1 MKARLVKRG
10 FLPNYRRTQL
20 ATILMTIKECGVNK
34 SDKGAIYDLVWKNDG
49 TILEKLISGETIYD
63 T

>member
-1 MKARLVKRG
+1 MKARSIKRG

-20 ATILMTIKECGVNK
+20 ATILLAIKEVGISR
-34 SDKGAIYDLVWKNDG
+34 SDKGAIYDLTWKNDG